1 MKSKKKVILIAIVVL
16 VVLAAII
23 GGIVYFVKNRN
34 TTPVDVYSMELL
46 NSAGWAGGE
55 SSLSGTI
62 TSDYVQ
68 EVYADEEQDV
78 EDVYVQQGDYV
89 KKGEKLMKYDV
100 EEQELDLQLQEL
112 EIKSSQM
119 EIEDLESE
127 LSKMRSA
134 RAEGTVDSSGSAVMQ
149 ASLNLSSLKGDIL
162 AKMMKNDA
170 DSVEGNSEESSEGS
184 SESREK
190 AKQQSDGN
198 GEEGGETPGSGSG
211 EEGETPGGG
220 SGEEGET
227 PGSGSGEEGGKN
239 PGSGSGEEGETPGG
253 GSGEEGEN
261 PGNPDDDK
269 NVLSQAVGSVSDAVS
284 GEGSAEAPYIFC
296 VSSDTVIQYSFIREL
311 LPEDQANAK
320 YAEFRVYAS
329 QEVYE
334 NEGEPDDTIVVTPE
348 EYFVPGGDST
358 KESYTPA
365 ELKAGLRKRVLKDSA
380 SVIGDR
386 ERGEGTDGAP
396 YIFLLKGDENTKS
409 IAGSLIMDLLDEN
422 ATAMFKFFA
431 SEADYT
437 ANEDKT
443 TATFILN
450 PVYDKEGFDTAA
462 LYSIAEI
469 KEAIAEKKLK
479 SRIET
484 VSDSSYGDGSAN
496 SPYIYLLSKDGTVQ
510 GSVIWSLV
518 RGEYYAEIQEFDSE
532 EAYEA
537 NPYKPAHSVSIK
549 PGMALTGIEA
559 AREYTVLKLDAALKA
574 AEAAS
579 RLPNVLKSEI
589 TDKKEDAYSGSGTM
603 EDPYLYRMITGGRVR
618 GSVINDLMKSKEFAV
633 FYEYDSE
640 EDGRRENVANSVTL
654 RPNTIFKES
663 IASFGWYTLTDLTD
677 ALVTAD
683 KIEIRP
689 ERKTVTAGKSY
700 QFTAKLSGKN
710 SEVLS
715 VTWEL
720 KRNKS
725 DATTLIDG
733 TLTVGEDETADS
745 LRIIASAGGK
755 RDELTVKVKQKKV
768 PDENSGGG
776 SDYDGGGD
784 YDSGSGGGD
793 IDYSDYT
800 AEELADAI
808 ADKEEE
814 IAEAKQTL
822 NEAKIDYEEAKKEV
836 EAATVKATVDGE
848 VTLAYTKEAM
858 PEDGSPAIIV
868 RGKDGMYVDVNVSE
882 MSLDTVKVGGVIYCT
897 SMETYEMYEAE
908 IVEISQ
914 YPASSSGS
922 DYSYDSMSNPNSSY
936 YPVVAYIAQSDGL
949 VTGES
954 VEVSYSQQSMGTLD
968 EESIYLQKAY
978 VRTDDDGRSY
988 VYKEGK
994 DQRLEKQYVK
1004 TGETLYGQYVE
1015 ILSGITMDDN
1025 IAFPYGKNVKEGAK
1039 VELSENTDNIIY

>member
-46 NSAGWAGGE
+46 NSSGWAGGE

-170 DSVEGNSEESSEGS
+170 DSAEGNSEESPEGS
-184 SESREK
+184 SGSQDK
-190 AKQQSDGN
+190 TKQQSDGN
-198 GEEGGETPGSGSG
+198 GEEGGENPG
-211 EEGETPGGG
+211 GET
-220 SGEEGET
+220 
-227 PGSGSGEEGGKN
+227 
-239 PGSGSGEEGETPGG
+239 
-253 GSGEEGEN
+253 

-296 VSSDTVIQYSFIREL
+296 VSSDAAIQYSFIREF
-311 LPEDQANAK
+311 LPEDQADAK

-329 QEVYE
+329 QEEYE
-334 NEGEPDDTIVVTPE
+334 NEEEPDDTIVVTPE
-348 EYFVPGGDST
+348 EYFVPEGDGT

-365 ELKAGLRKRVLKDSA
+365 ELRTGLRKRVLKDSA

-396 YIFLLKGDENTKS
+396 YIFLLKGDGNTKS
-409 IAGSLIMDLLDEN
+409 IAGSLIMNLLDEN

-450 PVYDKEGFDTAA
+450 PVYDKEGFDAAA

-603 EDPYLYRMITGGRVR
+603 EDPYLYRMITGGRIR

-922 DYSYDSMSNPNSSY
+922 DYSYDSTSNPNSSY
-936 YPVVAYIAQSDGL
+936 YPVVAYIAESDGL

>member
-170 DSVEGNSEESSEGS
+170 DYVEGNSEESSEGS
-184 SESREK
+184 SESQEK

-462 LYSIAEI
+462 LYSFAEI

-603 EDPYLYRMITGGRVR
+603 EDPYLYRMITGGRIR

>member
-170 DSVEGNSEESSEGS
+170 DSAEGNSEESPEGS
-184 SESREK
+184 SGSQEK

-198 GEEGGETPGSGSG
+198 GEEGGETPVGGSG
-211 EEGETPGGG
+211 EEGSETPGGESSEEGSETLGGGSGEEGGETPGSGSSEEGGETPGGG
-220 SGEEGET
+220 SGEEG
-227 PGSGSGEEGGKN
+227 
-239 PGSGSGEEGETPGG
+239 GETPGG
-253 GSGEEGEN
+253 GSGEEGGETPGGGSGEEGGETPLLDSVDSLEDAESGDGSKEN
-261 PGNPDDDK
+261 PYVFN
-269 NVLSQAVGSVSDAVS
+269 LSENAVVKGSVLNQLI
-284 GEGSAEAPYIFC
+284 GESRP
-296 VSSDTVIQYSFIREL
+296 VRL
-311 LPEDQANAK
+311 
-320 YAEFRVYAS
+320 YAEFHFGDDNVKIFTPDVYATGI
-329 QEVYE
+329 
-334 NEGEPDDTIVVTPE
+334 GEIKEYTLDEIETIQLLPRQLE
-348 EYFVPGGDST
+348 DSIET
-358 KESYTPA
+358 
-365 ELKAGLRKRVLKDSA
+365 VKDSQVVYLLRQNGTIKG
-380 SVIGDR
+380 SVIINLLSGNKKVEFR
-386 ERGEGTDGAP
+386 EYTSESAYAQGNTP
-396 YIFLLKGDENTKS
+396 VIFT
-409 IAGSLIMDLLDEN
+409 
-422 ATAMFKFFA
+422 
-431 SEADYT
+431 
-437 ANEDKT
+437 
-443 TATFILN
+443 LN
-450 PVYDKEGFDTAA
+450 PVYSSDGIVENSEYTVDELNEIFKEKILKIRILDISDKTFG
-462 LYSIAEI
+462 Y
-469 KEAIAEKKLK
+469 
-479 SRIET
+479 
-484 VSDSSYGDGSAN
+484 GSAQ
-496 SPYIYLLSKDGTVQ
+496 SPFIYLLNADGTV
-510 GSVIWSLV
+510 
-518 RGEYYAEIQEFDSE
+518 RGDVVKELADVHNQYYASFREFTDEKSYDE
-532 EAYEA
+532 
-537 NPYKPAHSVSIK
+537 NPYAYIK
-549 PGMALTGIEA
+549 EVEITPGMPVSGIEDR
-559 AREYTVLKLDAALKA
+559 REYTLTELDAALKA

-603 EDPYLYRMITGGRVR
+603 EDPYLYRMITGGRIR
-618 GSVINDLMKSKEFAV
+618 GSVINDLMKNKEFAV

-922 DYSYDSMSNPNSSY
+922 DYSYDSTSNPNSSY
-936 YPVVAYIAQSDGL
+936 YPVVAYIAESDGL